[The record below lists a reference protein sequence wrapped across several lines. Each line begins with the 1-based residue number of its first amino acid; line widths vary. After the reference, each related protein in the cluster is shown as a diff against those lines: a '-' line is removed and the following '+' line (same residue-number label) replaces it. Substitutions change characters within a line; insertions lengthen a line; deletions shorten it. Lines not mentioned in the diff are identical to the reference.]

1 MTIEI
6 TRCSLCHEMY
16 ENTIDGL
23 TDHYYGDNVYARYH
37 NEISYNQIEVQR
49 TFSGSWLQKL
59 FNFRK
64 PKIIHTAL
72 DELLDYKT
80 KLNKALTS
88 GDYTPTVEIKS
99 EQK

>member
-1 MTIEI
+1 
-6 TRCSLCHEMY
+6 MY

-37 NEISYNQIEVQR
+37 NEISSNQIEVQR
-49 TFSGSWLQKL
+49 AFSGSWLQKL

-64 PKIIHTAL
+64 PKITHTAL

-80 KLNKALTS
+80 KLNNAITS
-88 GDYTPTVEIKS
+88 GDYPPTVEIKS